1 MARSDTPTTKNPST
15 EDLAEQLEA
24 LRSDVSALAT
34 TMADLGRASG
44 ARLGEAARERVERAG
59 DLAQSGVDAARARA
73 QQLEHQ
79 ANDFVTRQP
88 ATALG
93 IAAGV
98 GFLVG
103 MMTSRR

>member
-1 MARSDTPTTKNPST
+1 MARTDTPTKKDPSA

-24 LRSDVSALAT
+24 LRADVSKLAA
-34 TMADLGRASG
+34 TMTDMGRASG
-44 ARLGEAARERVERAG
+44 ARLGEAARAHAERAG
-59 DLAQSGVDAARARA
+59 NVAQSGVDAARAQA
-73 QQLEHQ
+73 HEWEQQ

-103 MMTSRR
+103 LITARR